1 MNTTDIR
8 VIDLQE
14 GEYVSSTPAWTA
26 LETSG
31 GKAYI
36 VRRLMGAERCTLA
49 PTIRPTDG
57 PDLDAVA
64 RARGRR
70 VVNFDPY
77 QREATLAELPAE
89 VARVRDLIARHLKT
103 DPWAVDVSV
112 LRDEDG
118 GRTVL
123 VWESPAITGDP
134 QHRRERWL
142 EIARSLYQEDDDSLW
157 RVQET
162 WVAGERRTLLVYSRD
177 PLADTH
183 TYPTE
188 IAPTMDAIPF
198 AIDERGGVLTYPVRE
213 NSWLLGGLPGGGKSG
228 GQTALLAGMA
238 QLDHTAIIGID
249 AKRVELK
256 PWEPRLSALGVDM
269 QEIDDILTRT
279 VGEMLRR
286 YKWLEQKG
294 LKKVKP
300 GPETPQ
306 ICVVIDELAELVGTG
321 LKENKASE
329 ERIASNVRRLMSLGR
344 AAGITVQ
351 LATQKPSS
359 DIVPTALRDQVVS
372 RVAYACATDAQV
384 DTILGAGACR
394 GGARADKIPR
404 NRRGVCYAQ
413 SEDSRTARRVRTFWI
428 PDDEVEALAVKT
440 AHLRV
445 PLPWLEADVD
455 ADEVDEAADLL
466 GDLLGD

>member
-228 GQTALLAGMA
+228 RR
-238 QLDHTAIIGID
+238 D
-249 AKRVELK
+249 AAPV
-256 PWEPRLSALGVDM
+256 
-269 QEIDDILTRT
+269 
-279 VGEMLRR
+279 
-286 YKWLEQKG
+286 
-294 LKKVKP
+294 
-300 GPETPQ
+300 
-306 ICVVIDELAELVGTG
+306 
-321 LKENKASE
+321 
-329 ERIASNVRRLMSLGR
+329 
-344 AAGITVQ
+344 
-351 LATQKPSS
+351 
-359 DIVPTALRDQVVS
+359 
-372 RVAYACATDAQV
+372 
-384 DTILGAGACR
+384 
-394 GGARADKIPR
+394 
-404 NRRGVCYAQ
+404 
-413 SEDSRTARRVRTFWI
+413 
-428 PDDEVEALAVKT
+428 
-440 AHLRV
+440 
-445 PLPWLEADVD
+445 
-455 ADEVDEAADLL
+455 
-466 GDLLGD
+466 